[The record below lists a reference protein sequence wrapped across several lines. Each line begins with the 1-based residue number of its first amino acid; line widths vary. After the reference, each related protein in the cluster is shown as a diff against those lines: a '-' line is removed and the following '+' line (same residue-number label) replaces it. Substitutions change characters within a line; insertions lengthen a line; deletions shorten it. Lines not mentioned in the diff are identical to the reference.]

1 MPRIAEWFEPTT
13 NTADWWMVQLVLHV
27 PDWWTVRLVNGSNHW
42 WTVRLVNGTEH
53 KSPLHIEGTWFLWST
68 HHVLRIMSHGIIH
81 TGLCQSLHYIGLG
94 FPIFPFVLLLR
105 GFDTYN
111 SRIEIHHTWYHLP
124 GSTYAHNHVMY
135 SAKPSESHWNYGN
148 DYMYTHW
155 KYLSL
160 ERIFYRSFL
169 PLTHAE
175 EWWWGKYF
183 WHLCVLLRWGAKYIL
198 IPSSSS
204 ENALLAQVNL
214 PLRWGIY
221 LL

>member
-1 MPRIAEWFEPTT
+1 MTFSYIYIVLCQAAGRSEDILIFSLRWSSWNEKSSHLQSRDCYMYFETIYHVMIHHTT
-13 NTADWWMVQLVLHV
+13 Y
-27 PDWWTVRLVNGSNHW
+27 
-42 WTVRLVNGTEH
+42 
-53 KSPLHIEGTWFLWST
+53 KSPLHMLIITWCIWPNL
-68 HHVLRIMSHGIIH
+68 
-81 TGLCQSLHYIGLG
+81 
-94 FPIFPFVLLLR
+94 
-105 GFDTYN
+105 
-111 SRIEIHHTWYHLP
+111 
-124 GSTYAHNHVMY
+124 
-135 SAKPSESHWNYGN
+135 ESHWNYGN

-169 PLTHAE
+169 PPTHAE